1 MKMVGLIFY
10 YYSRQVFDPM
20 IVIEVSTTEEGM
32 DKAIIME
39 ALHVIEVSTIG
50 VDMDNTIIMEALHV
64 KCCIDLHC
72 HLQGNAWSREFECI
86 EVMLYYD

>member
-39 ALHVIEVSTIG
+39 ALHV
-50 VDMDNTIIMEALHV
+50 